1 LPFIDLKQHEY
12 RYDCIQRAIERRR
25 SQANGFL
32 IVGELNEQTFLKQWQ
47 EKVNLI
53 IFFVF
58 LKSNKFSCSLV
69 ESI

>member
-1 LPFIDLKQHEY
+1 MVFIDLKQHEY

-53 IFFVF
+53 IFF
-58 LKSNKFSCSLV
+58 
-69 ESI
+69 